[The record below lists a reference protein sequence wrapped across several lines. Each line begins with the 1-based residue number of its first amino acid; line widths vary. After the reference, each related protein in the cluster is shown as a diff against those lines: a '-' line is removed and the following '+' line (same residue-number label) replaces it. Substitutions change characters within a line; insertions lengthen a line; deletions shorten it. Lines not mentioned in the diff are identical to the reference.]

1 MTTLL
6 KSQLAKTVKEIS
18 EDSEKLAQIKCA
30 IAVYD
35 ASTGTA
41 LGVEQLTLPVNY
53 PETMVKLSQKYHT
66 FIKTSVTST
75 NYAQLCFNN
84 LQELND
90 LAYDI
95 DQLGLRYKLTDNAF
109 KKLLAVRAQ
118 LDEAENAQELNTI
131 KLALALRYPV
141 KLAENRIFIGFRIAD
156 RKACGGIFRVTK
168 NNHLVLD
175 N

>member
-6 KSQLAKTVKEIS
+6 KSQLAKTVKEIN
-18 EDSEKLAQIKCA
+18 DDAEKLAQIKCA
-30 IAVYD
+30 ITVYD
-35 ASTGTA
+35 TSTGKA

-53 PETMVKLSQKYHT
+53 PKTMVELSQKYHT
-66 FIKTSVTST
+66 FIKTNVTST

-95 DQLGLRYKLTDNAF
+95 DCLGLRYKLTDSAF

-118 LDEAENAQELNTI
+118 LDEASNATELNTI

-141 KLAENRIFIGFRIAD
+141 KIANDRIFIGFRIAD

>member
-1 MTTLL
+1 MTTAL
-6 KSQLAKTVKEIS
+6 KSQLNQAIKEIN
-18 EDSEKLAQIKCA
+18 DDAARLAQIKCA
-30 IAVYD
+30 ITIYD
-35 ASTGTA
+35 ASTNKA

-53 PETMVKLSQKYHT
+53 PETMVELSQKYHT

-95 DQLGLRYKLTDNAF
+95 DRLGLRYKLTDSAF
-109 KKLLAVRAQ
+109 KKLLAVRTQ

-141 KLAENRIFIGFRIAD
+141 KLAENRIFIGFKIAD
-156 RKACGGIFRVTK
+156 HKACGGIFRITK